1 MIKQLFKPLVL
12 ISILILTSCGAP
24 KAVPEEGQSENL
36 IIYYAPESGTGELL
50 KAAKRYGSKVIYV
63 YRNIN
68 GIAVTV
74 PKGKTVPEAMKY
86 YGKVDGVLSVVKDER
101 MQLD

>member
-1 MIKQLFKPLVL
+1 MFKRLYKTLLL
-12 ISILILTSCGAP
+12 IPILILPSCGTQKTVSEA
-24 KAVPEEGQSENL
+24 GQNDNL
-36 IIYYAPESGTGELL
+36 IIYYAPESGNGELL

-63 YRNIN
+63 YKNIN

-74 PKGKTVPEAMKY
+74 PKGKTVPETMKY
-86 YGKVDGVLSVVKDER
+86 YEKIDGVLSVVKDEK

>member
-12 ISILILTSCGAP
+12 ISILILTSCGVQ
-24 KAVPEEGQSENL
+24 KTVPEAGQNENL

-74 PKGKTVPEAMKY
+74 PKGKTAPETMKY
-86 YGKVDGVLSVVKDER
+86 YEKIDGVLSVVKDEK